1 MKNASV
7 RFISKFLAV
16 VTCALIGAGAQAFA
30 QNASFSLQTYPLLG
44 NSHVAADFNGDGRLD
59 LAAPGVTG
67 AAIMLNNG
75 NGTFSPKNEFPLVNY
90 PQGIAAGDFNG
101 DGKMDLAVSL
111 QNAQF
116 SLAVLLGTGAG
127 GFGPATYYPN
137 TNGFDSPYALA
148 SDINND
154 GKLDVLIMHSIDCFG
169 PEPCHG
175 ARIVTLMLGNGDGTF
190 QPARDIDVNTFPY
203 SFALGDFNRDGIK
216 DLAVGGSN
224 TELSILLGVGNGT
237 FGAPAVMQ
245 IIPGGDIFSAS
256 NDVDIAD
263 FNRDGIED
271 ITIPLGNGYGTA
283 IILGNG
289 DGTFRVFNRIIE
301 EAVSAPQGQA
311 IADYNG
317 DGFLDIARGMA
328 DGLGGLIHILHG
340 NGDGTFRPLVRYAV
354 PSTLTNQGGGW
365 LIAADFNG
373 DTKPDLAL
381 EVRGNGATD
390 IFLNTTG
397 ATTPQTPPT
406 VASVTFSPSSVV
418 GGSSSTGTVTL
429 SGTAQTATTVQ
440 LRTNN
445 SNAAVPSSVI
455 VSAGTR
461 SVNFNITTRQVSSTT
476 SAQITATA
484 NNTSRSAT
492 LTITRAGAP
501 TPAPT
506 PVITPTP
513 VPTPAPTPA
522 PIPTPVPTPVTTPP
536 PTPPPAPV
544 ADTVSITRAEYEVA
558 KRNLRVEATSSRTN
572 ATLQVFVTSTNQLIG
587 TLSNNG
593 GGRYGG
599 ELSWSVNPQNI
610 TVRSNFG
617 GSASRAV
624 TLK

>member
-1 MKNASV
+1 MSFGLVDRAD
-7 RFISKFLAV
+7 
-16 VTCALIGAGAQAFA
+16 AQSATFTI
-30 QNASFSLQTYPLLG
+30 QTYPILG
-44 NSHVAADFNGDGRLD
+44 NTHVAADFNGDGRPD
-59 LAAPGVTG
+59 LAGPGVTG
-67 AAIMLNNG
+67 AAVMLNNG
-75 NGTFSPKNEFPLVNY
+75 DGTFSPKIEFPLVNY
-90 PQGIAAGDFNG
+90 AQGIAAGDFNG
-101 DGKMDLAVSL
+101 DGRTDLAVVL

-116 SLAVLLGTGAG
+116 SMAVLLGTGTG
-127 GFGPATYYPN
+127 SFGAPTYYAN

-154 GKLDVLIMHSIDCFG
+154 GRLDVLIMHSIDCFG

-175 ARIVTLMLGNGDGTF
+175 ARIVTLMVGNGDGTF

-203 SFALGDFNRDGIK
+203 SFALGDFNRDGFK

-224 TELSILLGVGNGT
+224 TQLSILLGMGDGSFRPPT
-237 FGAPAVMQ
+237 VMDLV
-245 IIPGGDIFSAS
+245 PGGDPFSAS
-256 NDVDIAD
+256 NDVDVAD

-271 ITIPLGNGYGTA
+271 MTVPLGNGHGTA
-283 IILGNG
+283 IVLGNG
-289 DGTFRVFNRIIE
+289 DGTFRVFTRILE

-311 IADYNG
+311 VADYDG

-340 NGDGTFRPLVRYAV
+340 NGDGTFRPIVRYAV
-354 PSTLTNQGGGW
+354 PSTPTNQGGGW

-373 DTKPDLAL
+373 DSKPDLAL

-397 ATTPQTPPT
+397 STTPPTTPT
-406 VASVTFSPSSVV
+406 VASVALSPSSVV
-418 GGSSSTGTVTL
+418 GGGSSTGTVTL
-429 SGTAQTATTVQ
+429 GSTAQTATTVQ
-440 LRTNN
+440 LRSNN

-461 SVNFNITTRQVSSTT
+461 LVNFNVTTRQVGSTT

-484 NNTSRSAT
+484 NGTSRSVT
-492 LTITRAGAP
+492 LTINRAGAP

-506 PVITPTP
+506 PVATPTP
-513 VPTPAPTPA
+513 VPTPVPTPPPTPTPA
-522 PIPTPVPTPVTTPP
+522 TTPVPTPT
-536 PTPPPAPV
+536 PTPA
-544 ADTVSITRAEYEVA
+544 ADTVSISRAEYESG
-558 KRNLRVEATSSRTN
+558 KRTLRVEASSSRST

-599 ELSWSVNPQNI
+599 QFNWAVNPQNV

-617 GSASRAV
+617 GTQSRTV

>member
-1 MKNASV
+1 MKKASV
-7 RFISKFLAV
+7 RFIQKFLAM
-16 VTCALIGAGAQAFA
+16 TICALIGAGAQAFA
-30 QNASFSLQTYPLLG
+30 QNATFSIQTYPILG
-44 NSHVAADFNGDGRLD
+44 NTHVAADFNGDGKPD
-59 LAAPGVTG
+59 LAGPGVTG
-67 AAIMLNNG
+67 AAVMLNNG
-75 NGTFSPKNEFPLVNY
+75 NGTFSQKTEFPLVNY

-101 DGKMDLAVSL
+101 DGKMDLAVVL

-116 SLAVLLGTGAG
+116 SMAILPGTGIG
-127 GFGPATYYPN
+127 TFGPATYYPN
-137 TNGFDSPYALA
+137 TSGFDSPYALA

-175 ARIVTLMLGNGDGTF
+175 ARIVTLMIGNGDGTF

-224 TELSILLGVGNGT
+224 TELSILLGVGDGT
-237 FGAPAVMQ
+237 FGPPAVMQ
-245 IIPGGDIFSAS
+245 LVPGGDLFSAS

-271 ITIPLGNGYGTA
+271 LTVPLGNGNGTA
-283 IILGNG
+283 IVLGNG
-289 DGTFRVFNRIIE
+289 DGTFRVFTRILE

-311 IADYNG
+311 VADFNG

-328 DGLGGLIHILHG
+328 DGLRGLIHIFHG

-397 ATTPQTPPT
+397 STTAQPAPT
-406 VASVTFSPSSVV
+406 LQSLVMNPTSIVAPNW
-418 GGSSSTGTVTL
+418 GTGIVTL
-429 SGTAQTATTVQ
+429 SGTAQSPTTVQ
-440 LRTNN
+440 IRSNN
-445 SNAAVPSSVI
+445 SNVSIPTSVT
-455 VSAGTR
+455 VSTGTR
-461 SVNFNITTRQVSSTT
+461 SVSFNIIPRQVSSVTPV
-476 SAQITATA
+476 QITATA
-484 NNTSRSAT
+484 GNISRAASLTVYPAGTTPPTAT
-492 LTITRAGAP
+492 P
-501 TPAPT
+501 TPAPPPAAT
-506 PVITPTP
+506 PPPPAATPTP
-513 VPTPAPTPA
+513 
-522 PIPTPVPTPVTTPP
+522 TPP
-536 PTPPPAPV
+536 TTAPD
-544 ADTVSITRAEYEVA
+544 AVSITRAEYESA
-558 KRNLRVEATSSRTN
+558 KSTLRVEASSSKST

-587 TLSNNG
+587 TLTNNG
-593 GGRYGG
+593 GGKYSGAFA
-599 ELSWSVNPQNI
+599 LSTNPQNI
-610 TVRSNFG
+610 TVRSNLG

-624 TLK
+624 QLK

>member
-1 MKNASV
+1 MKHAL
-7 RFISKFLAV
+7 FLAG
-16 VTCALIGAGAQAFA
+16 LIAVAVMTDAFGQSA
-30 QNASFSLQTYPLLG
+30 TFSIQTYPILG
-44 NSHVAADFNGDGRLD
+44 NTHVAADFNGDGKPD
-59 LAAPGVTG
+59 LAGPGVTG
-67 AAIMLNNG
+67 AAVMLNNG
-75 NGTFSPKNEFPLVNY
+75 NGTFSPKTEFPLVNY

-101 DGKMDLAVSL
+101 DGRADLAVVL

-116 SLAVLLGTGAG
+116 SMAVLLGTGTG

-137 TNGFDSPYALA
+137 TGGFDSPYALA

-154 GKLDVLIMHSIDCFG
+154 GRLDVLIMHSIDCFG

-175 ARIVTLMLGNGDGTF
+175 ARIVTLMVGNGDGTF

-224 TELSILLGVGNGT
+224 TELSILLGVGDGT
-237 FGAPAVMQ
+237 FGAPTVMQ
-245 IIPGGDIFSAS
+245 LVPGGDLFSAS

-271 ITIPLGNGYGTA
+271 LTVPLGNGNGTA
-283 IILGNG
+283 IVLGNG
-289 DGTFRVFNRIIE
+289 DGTFRVLTRILE

-311 IADYNG
+311 VADYNG

-340 NGDGTFRPLVRYAV
+340 NGDGTFRPIVRYAV

-381 EVRGNGATD
+381 EVRGNGATN

-397 ATTPQTPPT
+397 STAPQTPPT
-406 VASVTFSPSSVV
+406 LASLTLSPSSVI

-440 LRTNN
+440 LRSNN

-455 VSAGTR
+455 VSAGTM
-461 SVNFNITTRQVSSTT
+461 SVTFNITTRRVSSRT

-492 LTITRAGAP
+492 LTITPPGA
-501 TPAPT
+501 PAPT
-506 PVITPTP
+506 PTPPPPSPTPTP
-513 VPTPAPTPA
+513 VPTP
-522 PIPTPVPTPVTTPP
+522 
-536 PTPPPAPV
+536 TPPPATPTPTPITTPTPTPTATPV
-544 ADTVSITRAEYEVA
+544 ADTVSITRAEYEA
-558 KRNLRVEATSSRTN
+558 DKRILRIEATSSRST

-593 GGRYGG
+593 GGKYSGQF
-599 ELSWSVNPQNI
+599 SWSANPQNV

-617 GSASRAV
+617 GSTSRAV
-624 TLK
+624 TAK